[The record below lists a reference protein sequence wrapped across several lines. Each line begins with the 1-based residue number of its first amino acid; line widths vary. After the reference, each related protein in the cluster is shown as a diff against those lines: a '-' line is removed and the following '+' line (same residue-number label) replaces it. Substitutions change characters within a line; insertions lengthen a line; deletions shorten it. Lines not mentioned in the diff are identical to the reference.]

1 MIKPANITYLIGSLD
16 RGGAEGQVT
25 ELLRRLDRTRF
36 QPRLILF
43 EPGARERVAGL
54 VEDVFSLDVPQEPAN
69 AFWRR
74 SYRALKVFMRLCGHL
89 RRNRPDILHAHL
101 PASCI
106 LGLPAG
112 RLCGIPV
119 LIGSRRSL
127 TSAYRE
133 ADWIYSASDR
143 LIIHCCHFMVGNADA
158 VSRELVEIDGLAIDK
173 VGTIHNGVDTVRF
186 RPERSDFWRAHY
198 GWKDDEVVFG
208 MVANFFGYKR
218 HVDFVEAA
226 VVLHRRFPLAR
237 FVMVG
242 QDRGELPVVRA
253 AIAGSGL
260 SDFIQVAPSTSRPED
275 LYAAMDVLVSC
286 SDSEGFSNVILEAMA
301 SGKPVIATS
310 AGGNTEAVV
319 EGSTG
324 FLVPCRSPWAL
335 VKAAER
341 LLEDRALRE
350 LMGRNGRQRAEEHF
364 SVLKMVRAHEQLY
377 ARLLEQ
383 RCSRVAFRSETH
395 LMEREST
402 TASVETFD
410 SLEVDARTVRAS
422 ARNAEPF

>member
-143 LIIHCCHFMVGNADA
+143 LITHCCHFMVGNADA

-186 RPERSDFWRAHY
+186 RPERSAFWRAHY

-226 VVLHRRFPLAR
+226 AILRRRFPLAR

-364 SVLKMVRAHEQLY
+364 SVL
-377 ARLLEQ
+377 
-383 RCSRVAFRSETH
+383 
-395 LMEREST
+395 
-402 TASVETFD
+402 
-410 SLEVDARTVRAS
+410 
-422 ARNAEPF
+422 

>member
-1 MIKPANITYLIGSLD
+1 MTKPANITYLIGSLD

-43 EPGARERVAGL
+43 ESGTRERVAGL
-54 VEDVFSLDVPQEPAN
+54 VEDVFSLDIPQEPAH
-69 AFWRR
+69 ALWSR
-74 SYRALKVFMRLCGHL
+74 SHRALKVFMRLCGHL
-89 RRNRPDILHAHL
+89 LRDRPDILHAHL

-106 LGLPAG
+106 LGLTAG

-119 LIGSRRSL
+119 VMGSRRSL
-127 TSAYRE
+127 TSAYRA
-133 ADWIYSASDR
+133 ADWIYSVADR
-143 LIIHCCHFMVGNADA
+143 LITHCSHFMVGNADA

-173 VGTIHNGVDTVRF
+173 VGTIHNGVDLERF
-186 RPERSDFWRAHY
+186 RPERSAFWRAHY

-226 VVLHRRFPLAR
+226 AMLHRRFPFAR

-242 QDRGELPVVRA
+242 KDRGELPAVRA

-260 SDFIQVAPSTSRPED
+260 NDFIQVAPSTSRPED
-275 LYAAMDVLVSC
+275 LYAAMDVLVAC

-301 SGKPVIATS
+301 SGKPVIATA
-310 AGGNTEAVV
+310 AGGNVEAVV
-319 EGSTG
+319 EGRTG
-324 FLVPCRSPWAL
+324 FLVACRSPSGLAQ
-335 VKAAER
+335 AAEC
-341 LLEDRALRE
+341 LLEDRGLRE
-350 LMGRNGRQRAEEHF
+350 LMGRNARQRAEEHF

-383 RCSRVAFRSETH
+383 RCSRRGFRSEAH
-395 LMEREST
+395 LMERAST
-402 TASVETFD
+402 TARVEPFD
-410 SLEVDARTVRAS
+410 SLGPDARVVHAS
-422 ARNAEPF
+422 PWNAEPF

>member
-1 MIKPANITYLIGSLD
+1 MRVWACWPERRPAWCFFRPGVFPRTDTATKFGNCKMMKPANIPYRIGALD

-36 QPRLILF
+36 RPRLILF

-54 VEDVFSLDVPQEPAN
+54 VEEVVSLDVPQEPAN
-69 AFWRR
+69 ALWRR
-74 SYRALKVFMRLCGHL
+74 GFRAVKIFTRLCGHL
-89 RRNRPDILHAHL
+89 LRNRPHILHAHL

-106 LGLPAG
+106 LGLTAG

-127 TSAYRE
+127 TSAYRA
-133 ADWIYSASDR
+133 ADWIYSVSDR
-143 LIIHCCHFMVGNADA
+143 LITHCSHFMVGNADA
-158 VSRELVEIDGLAIDK
+158 VSRELVEIDGLAVGK
-173 VGTIHNGVDTVRF
+173 VGTIHNGVDTERF
-186 RPERSDFWRAHY
+186 RPGRSPFWRAHY

-226 VVLHRRFPLAR
+226 AILHRRFPLAR

-242 QDRGELPVVRA
+242 QDRGALLAVRA
-253 AIAGSGL
+253 AIAGSDLG
-260 SDFIQVAPSTSRPED
+260 DFIQIAPSTSRPED
-275 LYAAMDVLVSC
+275 LYAAIDVLVSC

-301 SGKPVIATS
+301 SGKPVIATA
-310 AGGNTEAVV
+310 AGGNGEAVV

-324 FLVPCRSPWAL
+324 FLVPCRSPSAL
-335 VKAAER
+335 AQAAER
-341 LLEDRALRE
+341 LLEDCALRQ
-350 LMGRNGRQRAEEHF
+350 LMGRNARQRAEEHF
-364 SVLKMVRAHEQLY
+364 SVMKMVRAHEQLY

-383 RCSRVAFRSETH
+383 RCSRPRLGSE
-395 LMEREST
+395 
-402 TASVETFD
+402 
-410 SLEVDARTVRAS
+410 
-422 ARNAEPF
+422 